1 MTQRGTPP
9 EVLRGV
15 VEATNERGIK
25 LGGRW
30 LNYSQFRQVPHP
42 EAGQEVEVEVV
53 RDRFINAL
61 SVVGGAPDDL
71 VLDLQDDD
79 EGQTFEGLD
88 VAPTG
93 DAPPPDDAPP
103 PPEITFPPGG
113 PVGVPAP
120 VVRARY
126 VGSRSAPD
134 RNTEIRRLALLKAAA
149 DFAATRPDL
158 TPDDVLAVA
167 RQWETWVI
175 ERDGPRGER
184 PEGQS

>member
-30 LNYSQFRQVPHP
+30 LNYSQFRQVPHA

-71 VLDLQDDD
+71 VLDLPDD
-79 EGQTFEGLD
+79 EGQHFEGLD
-88 VAPTG
+88 VA
-93 DAPPPDDAPP
+93 PPDDAPP
-103 PPEITFPPGG
+103 PPGITFPPGG

-120 VVRARY
+120 AVRARY
-126 VGSRSAPD
+126 VGSRPAPD

-175 ERDGPRGER
+175 ERDGGREER
-184 PEGQS
+184 PEGQP

>member
-1 MTQRGTPP
+1 MTQRGTAP

-42 EAGQEVEVEVV
+42 DTGQEVEVEVV

-61 SVVGGAPDDL
+61 TVVGGAPDDL
-71 VLDLQDDD
+71 VLELEGD
-79 EGQTFEGLD
+79 EAGQPFEGLD
-88 VAPTG
+88 VASAG
-93 DAPPPDDAPP
+93 DAPPPAG
-103 PPEITFPPGG
+103 IAFPPGG
-113 PVGVPAP
+113 PVSVPAP
-120 VVRARY
+120 SVRARY
-126 VGSRSAPD
+126 VGSRPSPD

-149 DFAATRPDL
+149 DFAASRPDL

-167 RQWETWVI
+167 RQWESWVV
-175 ERDGPRGER
+175 EREGGSEER
-184 PEGQS
+184 PDGQS